1 MHSENTWY
9 LGGRVNHN
17 MSLGQYWS
25 FQPLPVRAAQ
35 EVRWG
40 LPAAGPGR
48 AEWSCRCLGLTA
60 LTWCSPQVVAMHH
73 WTQLPWANPPRH
85 LPGRSMGMG
94 SGETGH
100 PNDNTDLRG
109 VGGGWP
115 WGCPAPLVF
124 SLKERERAGLDK
136 IPHRHPTHFSP
147 LSPAPDFQVTLSPP
161 AFRERENIQA
171 EHCLKD
177 PDLSSCLK
185 NQKLFNPKS
194 TLVRGLAGR
203 WGGEE
208 VRFLTVV
215 FKLLLRRS
223 LSYNLEISTLPSSHI
238 YFFK

>member
-109 VGGGWP
+109 W
-115 WGCPAPLVF
+115 
-124 SLKERERAGLDK
+124 
-136 IPHRHPTHFSP
+136 
-147 LSPAPDFQVTLSPP
+147 
-161 AFRERENIQA
+161 
-171 EHCLKD
+171 
-177 PDLSSCLK
+177 
-185 NQKLFNPKS
+185 
-194 TLVRGLAGR
+194 
-203 WGGEE
+203 EE
-208 VRFLTVV
+208 VDLEAALPILSFP
-215 FKLLLRRS
+215 LRRGEGLGLTRSPTATPPTS
-223 LSYNLEISTLPSSHI
+223 LLSLHLLTFRSL
-238 YFFK
+238 